1 LKHQPRIFAPL
12 RKTLHASSLPYET
25 ALYFWSPPVLCLLLA
40 RTCLFLYNSSD
51 CTSSQTL
58 DEFLEDAFEDDTMED
73 EADEIVQQTL
83 LGIGVDLSA
92 SMQDAPMGAPA
103 VAKPQGAAAVGSE
116 GEAATPNAA
125 AGEEDA
131 RLVAELE
138 ARFGALAS

>member
-1 LKHQPRIFAPL
+1 
-12 RKTLHASSLPYET
+12 
-25 ALYFWSPPVLCLLLA
+25 
-40 RTCLFLYNSSD
+40 
-51 CTSSQTL
+51 
-58 DEFLEDAFEDDTMED
+58 MED

-138 ARFGALAS
+138 ARFGALASGEGHV